1 MPVKLS
7 TTIKS
12 IAAVPNSTNATLLYE
27 FYEYMKANG
36 TSESCQNGKLK
47 ILIYF
52 ARFLGIDAEFVCHV
66 INTHRN
72 ANVLYK

>member
-12 IAAVPNSTNATLLYE
+12 IAAVPNSTNATLLNE
-27 FYEYMKANG
+27 FYEYMKA
-36 TSESCQNGKLK
+36 SESCQNGNLK
-47 ILIYF
+47 ILYF
-52 ARFLGIDAEFVCHV
+52 ARFLGIDAVFVCHV

-72 ANVLYK
+72 ANVPYK